1 MMGVAAV
8 LEMMT
13 RSAARTLH
21 PAIAVVVVAA
31 AESGPDDGVMPSD
44 GPQMRKFATR
54 LACSE
59 FSESLWF
66 GRLRAVPRGRDIL
79 GD

>member
-1 MMGVAAV
+1 MAV
-8 LEMMT
+8 
-13 RSAARTLH
+13 RGRDSSSQ
-21 PAIAVVVVAA
+21 
-31 AESGPDDGVMPSD
+31 SGRDDGVVPS
-44 GPQMRKFATR
+44 GTEMRKFATK